1 MQYGIII
8 KVRNLKEKTLMN
20 IKDKLVKKSNF
31 NKFTPVTSLYFF
43 THKNLKKVLTFEFE
57 SSTIEFVLY

>member
-20 IKDKLVKKSNF
+20 IRDKLVKKSNL

-43 THKNLKKVLTFEFE
+43 THKKFKKSVDFWT
-57 SSTIEFVLY
+57 